1 MKSYSHPR
9 DLARSDTFQLL
20 LNGQP
25 VETLSTGVADFA
37 ICALGPEDFP
47 AKIEVLLSL
56 PPTGAEVHPL
66 SKKIRATV
74 AEGRICFTLDRPEN
88 ISVSIPKIKALYLFV
103 HGLETNPPD
112 PSNPS
117 VVTFP
122 SGQVSEVP
130 LLTLEDGQTLY
141 LPGGAVLKGRIH
153 VTRKSGIR
161 ICGHGIFDGSFY
173 DREAG
178 ESVPSIVLERCC
190 GVLVED
196 ITMIRPQSWMLV
208 LAACQSATVRNL
220 KEIGEVMNSDG
231 IDVLGCRDVLIED
244 CFLHNN
250 DDCVV
255 IKACELTG
263 RIVPE
268 TSVDARENVENIL
281 IQRCTLANWTAGNAM
296 EIGHELSVESV
307 RNVTFRDIDVLH
319 THGTGAV
326 FSIHN
331 NDRAI
336 VSDVLFES
344 IRIEHCYD
352 KLIDFRISRS
362 QYSTDKER
370 GRIRGVTLRNIAW
383 TRSIFNPGYTI
394 SLIGGWDSSHM
405 IEDVQIENFL
415 IDGQPVG
422 HLDELEIC
430 TRHCRELRLVPS
442 EAPRLHP
449 EPGAPSSKAQVA

>member
-1 MKSYSHPR
+1 M
-9 DLARSDTFQLL
+9 
-20 LNGQP
+20 
-25 VETLSTGVADFA
+25 ADF
-37 ICALGPEDFP
+37 PVTVEVFP
-47 AKIEVLLSL
+47 SL
-56 PPTGAEVHPL
+56 PPASATVHPL
-66 SKKIRATV
+66 SKKIRAKL
-74 AEGRICFTLDRPEN
+74 AEKSIFITLERPEN
-88 ISVSIPKIKALYLFV
+88 IAVTIPGLKALYLFV
-103 HGLETNPPD
+103 QGPETNPPR
-112 PSNPS
+112 PSDPS

-122 SGQVSEVP
+122 PGQVTEVP

-153 VTRKSGIR
+153 VKGKSGIR

-231 IDVLGCRDVLIED
+231 IDVLGSRDVLVED

-255 IKACELTG
+255 VKAFELGAKNVAATH
-263 RIVPE
+263 
-268 TSVDARENVENIL
+268 VDGRENVENVL
-281 IQRCTLANWTAGNAM
+281 VQRCTLANWHAGNAM
-296 EIGHELSVESV
+296 EIGHELCVDHV
-307 RNVTFRDIDVLH
+307 RGITFRDIDVLH

-331 NDRAI
+331 NDRAR
-336 VSDVLFES
+336 VSDVVFEN

-362 QYSTDKER
+362 RYSSDNER
-370 GRIRGVTLRNIAW
+370 GHIRGVTLRDIDW
-383 TRSIFNPGYTI
+383 RRTPFNPGYTI
-394 SLIGGWDSSHM
+394 SLIGGWDADHA
-405 IEDVQIENFL
+405 IEDVKIENFR
-415 IDGQPVG
+415 INGEPVG

-430 TRHCRELRLVPS
+430 TRHCRGLRLVPS
-442 EAPRLHP
+442 GATRLHP
-449 EPGAPSSKAQVA
+449 EPGAPSSEAQAA